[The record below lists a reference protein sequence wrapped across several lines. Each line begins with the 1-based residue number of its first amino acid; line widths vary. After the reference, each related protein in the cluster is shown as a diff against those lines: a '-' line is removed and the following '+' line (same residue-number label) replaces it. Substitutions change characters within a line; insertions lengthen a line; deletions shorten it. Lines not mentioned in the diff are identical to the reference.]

1 MSKKLLGLILAL
13 LFLLTPLSAARAAS
27 DAPLNRKCTLD
38 WKGFCN
44 YPSRLTDN
52 NFKTGV
58 DLKKGATGGIYW
70 TSDVPVGIVYWEWIL
85 PPDECRYTFYDADN
99 RPLSTSVR
107 YREGERGYLTVP
119 EGARGVTLEVIRG
132 YGKGGCRLTE
142 WHVYDAARLPAD
154 VHLWEMAPEKCD
166 IMLVACH
173 SDDELVMMGGIIPTY
188 AAERGIAYIV
198 RGVRCASDFDYEY
211 SLAAIMKRF
220 DADLET
226 VMLPAEPS
234 IACVSS
240 TYVRELIKY
249 GHPIGDAMPK
259 SAARLAVS
267 LYGKK

>member
-1 MSKKLLGLILAL
+1 MEQTKRIAMITGSFDPVTSGHADLIRRAAKMFDFVYVALMSNGEKD
-13 LFLLTPLSAARAAS
+13 SAAHGMFTYEERLSLLEAAC
-27 DAPLNRKCTLD
+27 A
-38 WKGFCN
+38 
-44 YPSRLTDN
+44 
-52 NFKTGV
+52 
-58 DLKKGATGGIYW
+58 DLAGEGI
-70 TSDVPVGIVYWEWIL
+70 TNVKAEVCVG
-85 PPDECRYTFYDADN
+85 
-99 RPLSTSVR
+99 LSS
-107 YREGERGYLTVP
+107 
-119 EGARGVTLEVIRG
+119 A
-132 YGKGGCRLTE
+132 
-142 WHVYDAARLPAD
+142 
-154 VHLWEMAPEKCD
+154 
-166 IMLVACH
+166 
-173 SDDELVMMGGIIPTY
+173 Y

-220 DADLET
+220 HADLET